1 MRARRSR
8 ARPSSRT
15 RAWTSASATRSTTPW
30 RGSTRLRQRRSA
42 GRRRRTRPSLRPR
55 TCCACR
61 TASSRRAMSARVQPL
76 LDVGSPVGTLAN
88 VDCAMFYSIT
98 NCQEGLR
105 GISFGNLLIKQVAE
119 DLKRELPHLRRF
131 ATLSPIPGFRGWLD
145 ENRMRVA
152 VGAEGKERLALLSR
166 LEDPAW
172 HLGEVPE
179 ALQSLLMRLCAYYL
193 LNAKQGLEPLDAV
206 ARFHLGNG
214 ANHEVIRRDDW
225 YWTMSA
231 VLLSRQ
237 EQRPI
242 FDQAFQIFWRDP
254 KLTEAMMQM
263 LLPQAY
269 GRAARPEQ
277 QQSQRLT
284 DALFSQQ
291 REARE
296 KDAERLD
303 IEARLTFSSREVL
316 QRMDFDT
323 MSAAELA
330 EAKKM
335 IARLRLPLPMIR
347 TRRFRPER
355 AGRRID
361 LRATLR
367 ESLREGGDI
376 IALVRAAPG
385 ELHPPLVVL
394 CDISGSMNPYSRM
407 FLHFLHAITNDR
419 DRVSVFVFGTRLTN
433 ITRQL
438 RHRDVDVAMA
448 KVADAIKDWSGGTRI
463 GASLR
468 EFNFKWAR
476 RTLGQNACVLLVS
489 DGLDREAGEGLGEE
503 MERLAKSSRYLVWLN
518 PLLRY
523 DKFEARP
530 AGVRAILP
538 HVDLF
543 LPVHNLK
550 SLVDLAKTLNG
561 PMTRQNQEKRAW
573 K

>member
-1 MRARRSR
+1 MIEGREVKA
-8 ARPSSRT
+8 
-15 RAWTSASATRSTTPW
+15 AT
-30 RGSTRLRQRRSA
+30 QAKA
-42 GRRRRTRPSLRPR
+42 GRLVENVMHFSRLLRAAGLRIGPD
-55 TCCACR
+55 
-61 TASSRRAMSARVQPL
+61 RV
-76 LDVGSPVGTLAN
+76 
-88 VDCAMFYSIT
+88 VDCVKALEIT
-98 NCQEGLR
+98 G
-105 GISFGNLLIKQVAE
+105 
-119 DLKRELPHLRRF
+119 
-131 ATLSPIPGFRGWLD
+131 
-145 ENRMRVA
+145 
-152 VGAEGKERLALLSR
+152 
-166 LEDPAW
+166 PA
-172 HLGEVPE
+172 
-179 ALQSLLMRLCAYYL
+179 
-193 LNAKQGLEPLDAV
+193 
-206 ARFHLGNG
+206 
-214 ANHEVIRRDDW
+214 RRDDW

-242 FDQAFQIFWRDP
+242 FDQAFHIFWRDP
-254 KLTEAMMQM
+254 KLAERMMQLM
-263 LLPQAY
+263 LPKAH
-269 GRAARPEQ
+269 GRAAKPEE

-284 DALFSQQ
+284 DALFNQN
-291 REARE
+291 RDERARE
-296 KDAERLD
+296 QKIEM
-303 IEARLTFSSREVL
+303 EARLTFSSREVL

-330 EAKKM
+330 EAKRM
-335 IARLRLPLPMIR
+335 IAQLRLPLPEIR
-347 TRRFRPER
+347 TRRYYAQR
-355 AGRRID
+355 AGTRID
-361 LRATLR
+361 LRRTLR

-376 IALVRAAPG
+376 IALVRAAPR
-385 ELHPPLVVL
+385 EIHPPLVVL
-394 CDISGSMNPYSRM
+394 CDISGSMNPYARM

-419 DRVSVFVFGTRLTN
+419 DRVTVFVFGTRLTN

-476 RTLGQNACVLLVS
+476 RVLAQNACVLLVS
-489 DGLDREAGEGLGEE
+489 DGLDREAGEGLAEE

-530 AGVRAILP
+530 AGVRAMLP

-550 SLVDLAKTLNG
+550 SLVELARTLSKPGMEN
-561 PMTRQNQEKRAW
+561 RSW

>member
-1 MRARRSR
+1 LSEGRLAENVMHFARLLRA
-8 ARPSSRT
+8 A
-15 RAWTSASATRSTTPW
+15 
-30 RGSTRLRQRRSA
+30 
-42 GRRRRTRPSLRPR
+42 
-55 TCCACR
+55 
-61 TASSRRAMSARVQPL
+61 
-76 LDVGSPVGTLAN
+76 
-88 VDCAMFYSIT
+88 
-98 NCQEGLR
+98 GLR
-105 GISFGNLLIKQVAE
+105 IGS
-119 DLKRELPHLRRF
+119 D
-131 ATLSPIPGFRGWLD
+131 
-145 ENRMRVA
+145 RVNDCVRA
-152 VGAEGKERLALLSR
+152 LEIAGA
-166 LEDPAW
+166 
-172 HLGEVPE
+172 
-179 ALQSLLMRLCAYYL
+179 Q
-193 LNAKQGLEPLDAV
+193 
-206 ARFHLGNG
+206 
-214 ANHEVIRRDDW
+214 RRDDW

-254 KLTEAMMQM
+254 KLTERMMQM

-561 PMTRQNQEKRAW
+561 PMTRQNLEERAW

>member
-1 MRARRSR
+1 MQA
-8 ARPSSRT
+8 
-15 RAWTSASATRSTTPW
+15 
-30 RGSTRLRQRRSA
+30 A
-42 GRRRRTRPSLRPR
+42 GRLAENVMHFARLLR
-55 TCCACR
+55 A
-61 TASSRRAMSARVQPL
+61 A
-76 LDVGSPVGTLAN
+76 
-88 VDCAMFYSIT
+88 
-98 NCQEGLR
+98 GLR
-105 GISFGNLLIKQVAE
+105 IGS
-119 DLKRELPHLRRF
+119 D
-131 ATLSPIPGFRGWLD
+131 
-145 ENRMRVA
+145 RVIDCVRA
-152 VGAEGKERLALLSR
+152 LEITGA
-166 LEDPAW
+166 
-172 HLGEVPE
+172 
-179 ALQSLLMRLCAYYL
+179 
-193 LNAKQGLEPLDAV
+193 
-206 ARFHLGNG
+206 G
-214 ANHEVIRRDDW
+214 APQLRRDDW

-242 FDQAFQIFWRDP
+242 FDQAFGIFWRDP
-254 KLTEAMMQM
+254 KLAEKMMQM
-263 LLPQAY
+263 MLPQAY
-269 GRAARPEQ
+269 GRATKPEQ
-277 QQSQRLT
+277 EQSQRLT
-284 DALFSQQ
+284 DALFDQKK
-291 REARE
+291 AMVE
-296 KDAERLD
+296 KEERLEL
-303 IEARLTFSSREVL
+303 EARLTFSSREVL

-335 IARLRLPLPMIR
+335 IARLRLPLPVIK
-347 TRRFRPER
+347 TRRK
-355 AGRRID
+355 AISASGKSIN
-361 LRATLR
+361 LRQSLR

-376 IALVRAAPG
+376 IPLVRSAPR

-394 CDISGSMNPYSRM
+394 CDISGSMNPYARM

-448 KVADAIKDWSGGTRI
+448 RVAEAIKDWSGGTRI

-476 RTLGQNACVLLVS
+476 RVLGQNACVLLVS

-503 MERLAKSSRYLVWLN
+503 MERLAKSCRRLIWLN

-530 AGVRAILP
+530 AGVRAMLP

-550 SLVDLAKTLNG
+550 SLVDLAHTLNSAQ
-561 PMTRQNQEKRAW
+561 TEKQQW